1 MTTPTVLSRTTER
14 TLITGLSLCH
24 LLNDLVQSVLLAIYP
39 LLKTDFSLSYTQLGL
54 LSLSYQL
61 TASLMQ
67 PLIGSWADRYRLSA
81 LLPLGMLCTL
91 AGLLTLAFA
100 PHYTGLLTASLMLG
114 LGSAVFH
121 PEAARLVRLSSA
133 HKPGLAQSLFQFG
146 GNLGAALGPLLVVA
160 LVLPI
165 GRSQISWFAVLTLAA
180 LLLILRLAPW
190 QRQPKTTHPPS
201 RNRASL
207 NRQQRCGLALLFGL
221 MLVKWLYLACFSNFY
236 LFYLMHRFVLDQNLA
251 QIGLFLFLAAVASGT
266 IVGGWASDHLGG
278 RSVILASFVL
288 ALPFSLAATS
298 GYLPLALPAA
308 VLSGAILASAFPVM
322 VVYAQD
328 LIPNRV
334 GAVSGLLFGLAFG
347 LGGIG
352 AAALG
357 VAVDHFSLHSVFWV
371 CSLLP
376 LIGVLAY
383 WLPPI
388 AQEGRDLCAE
398 PVN

>member
-1 MTTPTVLSRTTER
+1 MTTTVLSRATER

-67 PLIGSWADRYRLSA
+67 PLIGGWADRYRLTA

-91 AGLLTLAFA
+91 AGLLTLAFT
-100 PHYTGLLTASLMLG
+100 PHYAGLLAASLMLG

-160 LVLPI
+160 LVLPA
-165 GRSQISWFAVLTLAA
+165 GRSQISWFALVTLTA
-180 LLLILRLAPW
+180 LVVILRLAPW
-190 QRQPKTTHPPS
+190 QQRSKATRSAGKQAT
-201 RNRASL
+201 SL
-207 NRQQRCGLALLFGL
+207 NRQQGFGLALLFGL
-221 MLVKWLYLACFSNFY
+221 MLVKWLYLAGFSNFY
-236 LFYLMHRFVLDQNLA
+236 LFYLMQRFALDQNLA
-251 QIGLFLFLAAVASGT
+251 QIALFLFLAAVAGGT
-266 IVGGWASDHLGG
+266 IVGGWASDQLGA

-298 GYLPLALPAA
+298 AHLALALPAA

-357 VAVDHFSLHSVFWV
+357 VAVDHFSLRSVFWA

-383 WLPPI
+383 WLPPAI
-388 AQEGRDLCAE
+388 QEGRDLRAE
-398 PVN
+398 TVN

>member
-1 MTTPTVLSRTTER
+1 MTTTAVLSRTTER
-14 TLITGLSLCH
+14 NLITGLSLCH
-24 LLNDLVQSVLLAIYP
+24 LLNDLVQSILLAIYP
-39 LLKTDFSLSYTQLGL
+39 LLKADFTLSYTQLGL
-54 LSLSYQL
+54 LSMSYQL

-67 PLIGSWADRYRLSA
+67 PLIGNWADRYRLSA
-81 LLPLGMLCTL
+81 LLPAGMLFTL

-100 PHYTGLLTASLMLG
+100 PHYAGLLMASLMLG
-114 LGSAVFH
+114 LGSAIFH

-146 GNLGAALGPLLVVA
+146 GNLGGALGPLLVVA
-160 LVLPI
+160 LVLPA
-165 GRSQISWFAVLTLAA
+165 GRSQISWFALATLAA

-190 QRQPKTTHPPS
+190 QRAKQTPQPTSQTS
-201 RNRASL
+201 ARL

-236 LFYLMHRFVLDQNLA
+236 LFYLMQHFALDQNLA
-251 QIGLFLFLAAVASGT
+251 QIGLFLFLAAVAGGT
-266 IVGGWASDHLGG
+266 ILGGWASDHLGA

-298 GYLPLALPAA
+298 GHLILALPAA
-308 VLSGAILASAFPVM
+308 VLSGAVLASAFPVM

-357 VAVDHFSLHSVFWV
+357 VAVDHFSLRSVFWA

-383 WLPPI
+383 WLPSI
-388 AQEGRDLCAE
+388 VQEGRDLRAE
-398 PVN
+398 TVN

>member
-1 MTTPTVLSRTTER
+1 MTTTAVLPRATER

-39 LLKTDFSLSYTQLGL
+39 LLKADFTLSYTQLGL
-54 LSLSYQL
+54 LSLAYQL

-67 PLIGSWADRYRLSA
+67 PLIGGWADRYRLSA

-91 AGLLTLAFA
+91 IGLLTLAFA
-100 PHYTGLLTASLMLG
+100 PHYLGLLAASLMLG
-114 LGSAVFH
+114 LGSAIFH

-146 GNLGAALGPLLVVA
+146 GNLGAALGPLLVIV
-160 LVLPI
+160 LVLPV
-165 GRSQISWFAVLTLAA
+165 GRSQISWFSLITLAA
-180 LLLILRLAPW
+180 LVLILRLAPW
-190 QRQPKTTHPPS
+190 QRPSQATQPATGQA
-201 RNRASL
+201 ASL
-207 NRQQRCGLALLFGL
+207 NRQQGFGLALLFGL

-236 LFYLMHRFVLDQNLA
+236 LFYLMQGFALEQNLA
-251 QIGLFLFLAAVASGT
+251 QIGLFLFLAAVAGGT
-266 IVGGWASDHLGG
+266 LIGGWASDHLGA

-298 GYLPLALPAA
+298 GHLIVALPAA

-328 LIPNRV
+328 LLPNRV

-357 VAVDHFSLHSVFWV
+357 VAVDHFSLRSVFWA

-383 WLPPI
+383 WLPMT
-388 AQEGRDLCAE
+388 AQEGRELGSE
-398 PVN
+398 TVN